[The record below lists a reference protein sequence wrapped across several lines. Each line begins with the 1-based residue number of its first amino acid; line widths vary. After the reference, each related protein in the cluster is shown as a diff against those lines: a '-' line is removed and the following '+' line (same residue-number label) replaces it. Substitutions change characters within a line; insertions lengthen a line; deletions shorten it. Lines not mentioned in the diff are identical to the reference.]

1 MMLDNSKRLKSLNKR
16 KNKKDNKSLRNKK
29 ND

>member
-1 MMLDNSKRLKSLNKR
+1 MLDNSKRLKSLNKR